1 VSAGPSQKVGQK
13 VTNRTRQLPKGST
26 YSPRQRQA
34 KNRSEKEPQ
43 LVFNLHAPLKQTS
56 PCEISLSQHQATLKN
71 RGQKESSKQKEVIM
85 YLSKSSS
92 NNSFELVNG
101 G

>member
-56 PCEISLSQHQATLKN
+56 PCQISLSTSSNSEKQ
-71 RGQKESSKQKEVIM
+71 GQKESSKHKEVIM

-92 NNSFELVNG
+92 NNSFEFVNG